1 MSKKNLESALLNRLN
16 LEADKPV
23 SSLSVIQLYNLI
35 RFAVSR
41 AISHE
46 SDD

>member
-1 MSKKNLESALLNRLN
+1 MRKKKLELALLKWLN

-23 SSLSVIQLYNLI
+23 SSLSVIQLYSLI
-35 RFAVSR
+35 RFAVAR